1 MPRQVM
7 DKVRRQTKRASRS
20 LQDFLAVDENGVREA
35 TFYYVQKEKRDM
47 SDKKEKRVTVDGV
60 IDVGVVSDVGEAYNQ
75 DGRVKQT
82 TPTNSSRRKDVTM
95 DTIYTII
102 PSATQSPT
110 RSDSTTIPQRPESLR
125 RSKPSR
131 SVDGVLEHRSGNLS
145 LNEKGE
151 VRSTNEQETASFNTP
166 NETRPRETTSV

>member
-1 MPRQVM
+1 M
-7 DKVRRQTKRASRS
+7 DKVRRQTKRANRS

-47 SDKKEKRVTVDGV
+47 PDKKEKRTVTVDGV
-60 IDVGVVSDVGEAYNQ
+60 IDVGVVLDVGEEDNR